1 VISLISRLALSCAI
15 VVTMAEGCSVRTGA
29 PVVDR
34 GREAKAPAAKPTV
47 TAKPEA
53 AAKSAPRTGDAR
65 PPFHTVR
72 KGDTLY
78 SIALDYG
85 LDYRELAQWNGV
97 TEVSVIGVG
106 QQLRLS
112 PPESVAPLAAPLQ
125 AAPGVQARPLEGSPV
140 AGGDGIVKSEPRA
153 VRAPYSDQTYAQM
166 ASLKPEISSSDE
178 TRVPSAPGGEDGIS
192 WGWPA
197 SGKVI
202 GTFSE
207 NASQRGISIAGKL
220 GQPVVASA
228 PGRVIFSGTGIR
240 GFGKLIV
247 IKHNNT
253 FLSVYAHNSELLV
266 KEGQNVAKGQ
276 KIAEMGSTDTDQV
289 RLHFEI
295 RRLGKPVDPLKLLPP
310 A

>member
-1 VISLISRLALSCAI
+1 MPPFSKSTLVCVLVAAA
-15 VVTMAEGCSVRTGA
+15 VAGCSVRTGA

-34 GREAKAPAAKPTV
+34 AREAQDAPAKPAVAAKP
-47 TAKPEA
+47 ASRP
-53 AAKSAPRTGDAR
+53 GDAR
-65 PPFHTVR
+65 PEFHTVR

-85 LDYRELAQWNGV
+85 LEYRELAQWNGV
-97 TEVSVIGVG
+97 TEASVISIG

-112 PPESVAPLAAPLQ
+112 PPAGAPSAAAPLKS
-125 AAPGVQARPLEGSPV
+125 APVVQARPLDGTPV
-140 AGGDGIVKSEPRA
+140 SAGDGSTKTEPRA

-166 ASLKPEISSSDE
+166 ASVKPELSPRIESATPPGAVDE
-178 TRVPSAPGGEDGIS
+178 ERVG

-197 SGKVI
+197 SGKI
-202 GTFSE
+202 IRAFSDSP
-207 NASQRGISIAGKL
+207 NQRGISIAGKL
-220 GQPVVASA
+220 GQPVHASA
-228 PGRVIFSGTGIR
+228 SGRVIFSGTGIR

-253 FLSVYAHNSELLV
+253 FLSVYAHNNELLV

-295 RRLGKPVDPLKLLPP
+295 RRLGKPVDPVKLLPP

>member
-1 VISLISRLALSCAI
+1 MPPISRHALPWAIALAI
-15 VVTMAEGCSVRTGA
+15 VGGCAVKTGA

-34 GREAKAPAAKPTV
+34 GRDAKAPAAKPAVVARPETA
-47 TAKPEA
+47 AKP
-53 AAKSAPRTGDAR
+53 APRAGDAR
-65 PPFHTVR
+65 PAFHTVR

-97 TEVSVIGVG
+97 TEASVIGIG

-112 PPESVAPLAAPLQ
+112 PPAAAAPSAAPLQ
-125 AAPGVQARPLEGSPV
+125 TAPLVQARPLEGSPV
-140 AGGDGIVKSEPRA
+140 ATVDGVVKAEPRA

-166 ASLKPEISSSDE
+166 ASLKPELSPGEE
-178 TRVPSAPGGEDGIS
+178 TRAAPRPGGEDSIS

-207 NASQRGISIAGKL
+207 GANQRGISIAGKL
-220 GQPVVASA
+220 GQPVLASA

-247 IKHNNT
+247 IKHNDT
-253 FLSVYAHNSELLV
+253 FLSVYAHNNELLV

-276 KIAEMGSTDTDQV
+276 KIAEMGSTDADQV

>member
-1 VISLISRLALSCAI
+1 
-15 VVTMAEGCSVRTGA
+15 MGCSVRTGA

-34 GREAKAPAAKPTV
+34 TRDARAAPAKP
-47 TAKPEA
+47 A
-53 AAKSAPRTGDAR
+53 AAVRSAQR
-65 PPFHTVR
+65 PTDVRPAFHTVK

-97 TEVSVIGVG
+97 TAASVISVG

-112 PPESVAPLAAPLQ
+112 PPPAAAPAAAPLQ
-125 AAPGVQARPLEGSPV
+125 AAPVVQARPLDATPLAE
-140 AGGDGIVKSEPRA
+140 GDGSIMTQPKA

-166 ASLKPEISSSDE
+166 ASLKPQLPPAVEP
-178 TRVPSAPGGEDGIS
+178 RPGQGGEETVT
-192 WGWPA
+192 WAWPA

-202 GTFSE
+202 RAFGDGA
-207 NASQRGISIAGKL
+207 NQRGISIAGKL
-220 GQPVVASA
+220 GQPVHASA
-228 PGRVIFSGTGIR
+228 SGRVIFSGTGIR

-247 IKHNNT
+247 IKHNST
-253 FLSVYAHNSELLV
+253 FLSVYAHNNNLLV
-266 KEGQNVAKGQ
+266 KEGQNVAQGQ
-276 KIAEMGSTDTDQV
+276 KIAEMGATDADQV

-295 RRLGKPVDPLKLLPP
+295 RRFGKPVDPMKLLPP